1 MRAVKWLKFVLFLG
15 HESDVTCVEW
25 SKFSWKLAT
34 CSDDM
39 MHRIWRIQP
48 KDPSQQEFIHGQA
61 ELMDSVQYPTKESF
75 LVTSF
80 DKANKIDDECDSD
93 NSNAAKKRR
102 IRSPLKELPQRFSML
117 QSPNSQSQTQVSISQ
132 TKHQINFRT
141 SYLFVQVFL
150 SNKLIFFV
158 N

>member
-1 MRAVKWLKFVLFLG
+1 MTKICLFLG

-48 KDPSQQEFIHGQA
+48 KDPAKEEFIHGQA
-61 ELMDSVQYPTKESF
+61 ELMDSVHYPTKDSF
-75 LVTSF
+75 LVSSF
-80 DKANKIDDECDSD
+80 DKVNKIDDGCDSD
-93 NSNAAKKRR
+93 KSSTAKKRR
-102 IRSPLKELPQRFSML
+102 IRSPLKELPQRFCML

-132 TKHQINFRT
+132 TKHQSSFRT
-141 SYLFVQVFL
+141 TCLFLHVFL
-150 SNKLIFFV
+150 YQTN
-158 N
+158 

>member
-1 MRAVKWLKFVLFLG
+1 MTEICLVLG

-48 KDPSQQEFIHGQA
+48 KDPSKQEFIHGQA
-61 ELMDSVQYPTKESF
+61 ELMDSVQYPTKDSF

-80 DKANKIDDECDSD
+80 DKVNKIDDECDS
-93 NSNAAKKRR
+93 NVAKKRR

-117 QSPNSQSQTQVSISQ
+117 QSPNTSNSQTQVSHLK
-132 TKHQINFRT
+132 TKLQINFWTRG
-141 SYLFVQVFL
+141 VQL
-150 SNKLIFFV
+150 YQKSSWTG
-158 N
+158 